1 MKAFLLL
8 FCLTTT
14 ILFGQTK
21 ISLIESTKKISPI
34 SEENIYIG
42 LHAGDVLVINIEEVN
57 TKELKEIELI
67 EYPSNSKFLDYKT
80 PRIDN
85 KQITINNTGIYKLRI
100 SNSSVGA
107 RVCKINLDRIPAEN
121 TQNFNSTVYWK
132 TVSDTTFFEEEETY
146 LSRKDTSYPLVYE
159 AYPKLGSVN
168 SLEGTKSYQYF
179 EFTLPDNT
187 TSWAFYVGT
196 GTEAKTEFDR
206 ANRTL
211 ASNSEWIAMN
221 EPNLSAL
228 PLLALTGN
236 SFFKKISAAD
246 NVNYIVL
253 PTNQVSL
260 RNSELEYVYFYKGDV
275 FNDFHQVENK
285 LVKNITAI
293 VKNDNTIDA
302 MYVYFKVAAVVV
314 TPIYAKRM
322 VKKQKVTTTEVPY
335 LN

>member
-8 FCLTTT
+8 FCLSTT

-21 ISLIESTKKISPI
+21 ITLIESTKKISPI
-34 SEENIYIG
+34 SEENIFIG
-42 LHAGDVLVINIEEVN
+42 LHAGDILVINVEEVN

-100 SNSSVGA
+100 SNSSVGV
-107 RVCKINLDRIPAEN
+107 RVCRINLDRIPAEN
-121 TQNFNSTVYWK
+121 TQSFNSTVYWK

-146 LSRKDTSYPLVYE
+146 LARKDTSYQMVYE

-168 SLEGTKSYQYF
+168 SLEGTKPYQYF

-187 TSWAFYVGT
+187 ISWAFYVGT
-196 GTEAKTEFDR
+196 GTEAKTEYER
-206 ANRTL
+206 ANRAL
-211 ASNSEWIAMN
+211 ASNPEWIALN

-246 NVNYIVL
+246 NVSYIVL
-253 PTNQVSL
+253 PTNQVAL
-260 RNSELEYVYFYKGDV
+260 RNQDLEYVYFYKGDV
-275 FNDFHQVENK
+275 YNDFHQVENK